1 MTNDESELTR
11 FRHGERVSANPPRC
25 LSPDYDWVVETWAH
39 AANFVTR
46 YRSQTDVAQAERD
59 AAPAAERRRIR
70 SMLAGKIVETRR
82 EMRDGWSVPPE
93 YMFDRIEILREI
105 GKAVSK

>member
-1 MTNDESELTR
+1 MSNDDESELTR
-11 FRHGERVSANPPRC
+11 FRHGERVSCEMCGVSGGGHRHGCPEDDMEPTDAEK
-25 LSPDYDWVVETWAH
+25 VVILT
-39 AANFVTR
+39 V
-46 YRSQTDVAQAERD
+46 ERD
-59 AAPAAERRRIR
+59 AATAAERRRIR

-93 YMFDRIEILREI
+93 YMFDRIAILREI

>member
-11 FRHGERVSANPPRC
+11 FRHGERVGQSRQARAIDR
-25 LSPDYDWVVETWAH
+25 LT
-39 AANFVTR
+39 
-46 YRSQTDVAQAERD
+46 AERD

-70 SMLAGKIVETRR
+70 SLLAGKIVETRR